1 MLCIILCANTM
12 HFSNLSTSINVMEI
26 EFEKSTLPE
35 NYGKVVAAAC
45 WGHCCVH
52 GGYGNDEW

>member
-1 MLCIILCANTM
+1 M
-12 HFSNLSTSINVMEI
+12 HFSNLSTSLNVMEI